1 MLELDYSDAPVPV
14 REDLP
19 AAHRRAFAR
28 LARPGTW
35 WSGAERIA
43 IADAVRGAEA
53 CSLCAQRRQAL
64 SPLALEGVHDH
75 DGTLPDAAVEA
86 IHQITIDPGRLS
98 RAWFE
103 KTLAAGLSDA
113 RYVEV
118 VGVVVTVLSVD
129 RFCRALGVPLRPL
142 PAALP
147 GDPSRRRPV
156 GALPEG
162 AWVPMIKE
170 SRAKGD
176 EAGLYGSRRTGN
188 VIRALSLV
196 PDEVRGLLDL
206 SAAHYLTPEQMLDLT
221 AGRSLDRRQIE
232 LLAGRVSALNECFY

>member
-1 MLELDYSDAPVPV
+1 VELDYSDAPIPV

-19 AAHRRAFAR
+19 ASHRRAFER

-35 WSGAERIA
+35 WSGEERIA
-43 IADAVRGAEA
+43 IAEAVRGAGS
-53 CSLCAQRRQAL
+53 CSLCARRRDAL
-64 SPLALEGVHDH
+64 SPLAVDGVHDH
-75 DGTLPDAAVEA
+75 AGVLPDAAVEV
-86 IHQITIDPGRLS
+86 IHQVTLDPGRLS
-98 RAWFE
+98 RSWFE
-103 KTLAAGLSDA
+103 KALAGGLSDA
-113 RYVEV
+113 RYVEI

-129 RFCRALGVPLRPL
+129 RFCRALGVAPR
-142 PAALP
+142 ALP
-147 GDPSRRRPV
+147 EPVPGEPTQRRPS

-170 SRAKGD
+170 SRAKGE
-176 EAGLYGSRRTGN
+176 EAGLYGGPRTGN

-206 SAAHYLTPEQMLDLT
+206 SAAHYLTPNQMLDLD
-221 AGRSLDRRQIE
+221 AGRCLDRRQIE

>member
-75 DGTLPDAAVEA
+75 DGTLADAAVEA

-113 RYVEV
+113 DAERINKFMKFPYLENQKGYEELLKKHGFTVKVSEDCTPHFAECV
-118 VGVVVTVLSVD
+118 DLYIQMLTKQLTSDALRIIGWDMEMMQAMGGEMAFMSEKAHAGQFGRCRLVGV
-129 RFCRALGVPLRPL
+129 
-142 PAALP
+142 
-147 GDPSRRRPV
+147 
-156 GALPEG
+156 
-162 AWVPMIKE
+162 KE
-170 SRAKGD
+170 
-176 EAGLYGSRRTGN
+176 
-188 VIRALSLV
+188 
-196 PDEVRGLLDL
+196 
-206 SAAHYLTPEQMLDLT
+206 
-221 AGRSLDRRQIE
+221 
-232 LLAGRVSALNECFY
+232 